1 MPPLVDDEEV
11 KLLPEEIFAERIKL
25 NPQKRT
31 NKGTGLKVLTRNKL
45 LARFSILLAQI
56 KFGSNLYKW
65 NETNNISYEST

>member
-31 NKGTGLKVLTRNKL
+31 NKGTG
-45 LARFSILLAQI
+45 
-56 KFGSNLYKW
+56 
-65 NETNNISYEST
+65 

>member
-1 MPPLVDDEEV
+1 MPPLVDD
-11 KLLPEEIFAERIKL
+11 EEIFAERIKL

-56 KFGSNLYKW
+56 KFGSNLYK
-65 NETNNISYEST
+65 

>member
-25 NPQKRT
+25 NPQERT

-56 KFGSNLYKW
+56 KFGSNLYK
-65 NETNNISYEST
+65 